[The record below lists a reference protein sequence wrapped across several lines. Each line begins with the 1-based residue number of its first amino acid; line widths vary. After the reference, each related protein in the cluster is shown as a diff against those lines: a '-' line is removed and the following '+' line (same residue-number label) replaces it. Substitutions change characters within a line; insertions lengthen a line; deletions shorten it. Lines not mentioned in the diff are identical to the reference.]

1 MILVI
6 RVYNNFKSSTIGSM
20 TKKRNAS
27 KKKKQTEK
35 VKKLSF
41 QEKFERYFGAK
52 YTGLY
57 VAGIFLIVMCVISYT
72 FHKIGDYGVETDFYQ
87 SYVPAAQALLHG
99 NIMIDGFRGP
109 GYQIVLGT
117 FGFIFGDFFNA
128 GIFIAI
134 LSAAVF
140 IYFTFETLKRLFS
153 LRVSA
158 LVVILMIFN
167 TIFIQYSYSA
177 GTDMFFAALLS
188 IVFYLLFKN
197 ETINYKNLILAS
209 FISGY
214 AYLTRYNGVF
224 ILGFLVIIL
233 FVNYWQIDWKKRT
246 KYSLTFLV
254 VFFATITPWGIYC
267 LKEKG
272 NFFYNENFRNVA
284 YELYGK
290 GKIGWDQFWYG
301 SSDQFTSLSGVI
313 LKDPVLFL
321 KHTAGNIYIHFIGD
335 MNSLLGWYIGVF
347 VILGIVFFIYNF
359 RNETLRSRKNSY
371 LIMNIF
377 FFIILLL
384 VFYSERFSI
393 FLIPFYLVFAVT
405 GLIGENKSLSKI
417 FAKQFVNFVV
427 LVLVV
432 ISVVTMY
439 GFNSSRIDSGPEEIL
454 LIKNWY
460 FDNVPEKERG
470 KTIAARKP
478 QISYYLDMTLHVIP
492 LASNY
497 EQFIS
502 KLRKEKDDYLYFSLI
517 EAQTRPRFQ
526 FLLNPISNHPGLK
539 TVVYIQNPPAV
550 LYKVLDDTK

>member
-1 MILVI
+1 
-6 RVYNNFKSSTIGSM
+6 M
-20 TKKRNAS
+20 TKKHNTS

-41 QEKFERYFGAK
+41 QEKFEKYFGSK

-57 VAGIFLIVMCVISYT
+57 AAGIFLIVMCVVSYT

-87 SYVPAAQALLHG
+87 SYVPAGRAFLHG

-109 GYQIVLGT
+109 GYQIVLAL

-128 GIFIAI
+128 GIFICI
-134 LSAAVF
+134 LSASAF
-140 IYFTFETLKRLFS
+140 IYFTFETLKRIFS

-158 LVVILMIFN
+158 LVVLLMVLN
-167 TIFIQYSYSA
+167 SVFIQYTYSA

-188 IVFYLLFKN
+188 ITFYLLFKD
-197 ETINYKNLILAS
+197 ETLSYKNLIIAS
-209 FISGY
+209 IIAGY

-233 FVNYWQIDWKKRT
+233 FVNYWQLDWKKRI
-246 KYSLTFLV
+246 KSSLTFLV

-301 SSDQFTSLSGVI
+301 SSNQFTSLSGVI
-313 LKDPVLFL
+313 LKDPILFL
-321 KHTAGNIYIHFIGD
+321 KHSVENIYTHFVGD
-335 MNSLLGWYIGVF
+335 MNSLLGWYVGVF
-347 VILGIVFFIYNF
+347 VILGIIFLVYNF
-359 RNETLRSRKNSY
+359 RRENIRSRKNGY
-371 LIMNIF
+371 FIMNIF
-377 FFIILLL
+377 FFLILLL

-393 FLIPFYLVFAVT
+393 FLIPFYLVIAVT
-405 GLIGENKSLSKI
+405 GLIGENKSLNKMIS
-417 FAKQFVNFVV
+417 KQFVNFVV
-427 LVLVV
+427 LILVI
-432 ISVVTMY
+432 ISAVTMY
-439 GFNSSRIDSGPEEIL
+439 GFNSSQIGSGPKEIL
-454 LIKNWY
+454 LLKRWY
-460 FDNVPEKERG
+460 FDNVPAKERG
-470 KTIAARKP
+470 GTVTARKP
-478 QISYYLDMTLHVIP
+478 QIGYYLDMNFHVIP
-492 LASNY
+492 LANNY
-497 EQFIS
+497 EQFLE
-502 KLRKEKDDYLYFSLI
+502 KLRNEKDNYLYYSLI

-526 FLLNPISNHPGLK
+526 FLLNPRGNHPGLK